1 MKPDASVR
9 PSTIPEPDSEWNIGR
24 TVAAVAPGT
33 IPETSTS
40 IVNASR
46 STTAQIP
53 YLHDQLRI
61 VGEVDDRHAADFDPQ
76 LDRAGEADVVAIR
89 RVGDWRD
96 GEPLA
101 EQLALLARLAM
112 AHGREAYEGS
122 RSSRPVRSPR
132 FPTISPAPTTVHRI
146 VSSAGRAAG
155 AATDDADL
163 ESTERGRILRE
174 ATATV
179 LYVSVVLLATL
190 AALPAGR
197 EAGTI
202 QGPAGLELVAIV
214 WGTTIGL
221 AAAHWFAFHV
231 ATRGFFG
238 GQLRGQDLKE
248 AMAQLAGAGSVA
260 AAATVPVLIF
270 PPVLGQRVVPFV
282 LALIIGVVGYLAER
296 ANHRT
301 RLVSAAFGLLILL
314 IALIV
319 ATFKSILSG
328 H

>member
-1 MKPDASVR
+1 M
-9 PSTIPEPDSEWNIGR
+9 
-24 TVAAVAPGT
+24 
-33 IPETSTS
+33 
-40 IVNASR
+40 
-46 STTAQIP
+46 
-53 YLHDQLRI
+53 
-61 VGEVDDRHAADFDPQ
+61 
-76 LDRAGEADVVAIR
+76 
-89 RVGDWRD
+89 
-96 GEPLA
+96 
-101 EQLALLARLAM
+101 
-112 AHGREAYEGS
+112 
-122 RSSRPVRSPR
+122 
-132 FPTISPAPTTVHRI
+132 
-146 VSSAGRAAG
+146 
-155 AATDDADL
+155 
-163 ESTERGRILRE
+163 
-174 ATATV
+174 

-301 RLVSAAFGLLILL
+301 RLVSAAFGMLILL